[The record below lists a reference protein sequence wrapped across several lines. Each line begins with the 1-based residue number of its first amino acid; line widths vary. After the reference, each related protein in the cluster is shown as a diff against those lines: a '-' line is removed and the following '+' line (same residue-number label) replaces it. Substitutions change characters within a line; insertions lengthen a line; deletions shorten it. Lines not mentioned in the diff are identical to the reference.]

1 MKTPESTREKVKENL
16 KNLHVVR
23 HKSRCSRNLED
34 RVWVWAW
41 AGVAHEGFKEEGPFA
56 EP

>member
-1 MKTPESTREKVKENL
+1 MKTPESTREKVKENM

-23 HKSRCSRNLED
+23 HKSRCSRNLAD
-34 RVWVWAW
+34 RVWVWA
-41 AGVAHEGFKEEGPFA
+41 GEAHEGFMEEGPFA